1 MPRPRSVTDD
11 AIKQAARDVF
21 VEHGPGASVSLV
33 AERLGVSHA
42 ALFNRAGSKRQLM
55 LDALCPDRPRAM
67 GSFAE
72 PPPATGADRRLG
84 EILSELMAFFRR
96 VVPNLVV
103 LRAAGVA
110 PDGLPDTDAP
120 PPPVALRRALTTW
133 LEAAVAEGA
142 LAPMPCSAVAEGLLG
157 AMEARCFNAYL
168 GGPAFAPGDDAAFVQ
183 ALVGGLVSASGAG
196 R

>member
-1 MPRPRSVTDD
+1 MPRPRSITDD
-11 AIKQAARDVF
+11 AIRHAARDVF

-67 GSFAE
+67 RSFAE
-72 PPPATGADRRLG
+72 PPPATGADHRLV

-103 LRAAGVA
+103 LKAAGAA
-110 PDGLPDTDAP
+110 PDGSPDPDG
-120 PPPVALRRALTTW
+120 PPPVALRRALTGW
-133 LEAAVAEGA
+133 LEAAVTEGA
-142 LAPMPCSAVAEGLLG
+142 LAPMRCPAVAEGLLG

-168 GGPAFAPGDDAAFVQ
+168 GGPAFAPGDDATFLQ
-183 ALVGGLVSASGAG
+183 ALVDGLVTASGAG